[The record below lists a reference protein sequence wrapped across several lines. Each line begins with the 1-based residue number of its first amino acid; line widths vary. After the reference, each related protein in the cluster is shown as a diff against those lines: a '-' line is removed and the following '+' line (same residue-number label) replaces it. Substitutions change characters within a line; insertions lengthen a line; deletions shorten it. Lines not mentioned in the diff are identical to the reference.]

1 MPSSASTA
9 PALPALPL
17 PPALRAQLEQL
28 QMVTEVGRQCEALKL
43 TLRDSIDQWLQRVP
57 TTLSSEAAIQQALR
71 RYVTVTCQHQ
81 PLQPLHLERG
91 GDPAGVSPLRHRYIR
106 YMLSP
111 AVTAVTS
118 RARRRSSSHGRVT
131 VG

>member
-28 QMVTEVGRQCEALKL
+28 HMVTEVGRQCEALKL

-81 PLQPLHLERG
+81 PLQPLHLG
-91 GDPAGVSPLRHRYIR
+91 
-106 YMLSP
+106 
-111 AVTAVTS
+111 
-118 RARRRSSSHGRVT
+118 ARRRSGRRFAVTSPLHPLHVITSRYSSYISSEAAIQQSR
-131 VG
+131 